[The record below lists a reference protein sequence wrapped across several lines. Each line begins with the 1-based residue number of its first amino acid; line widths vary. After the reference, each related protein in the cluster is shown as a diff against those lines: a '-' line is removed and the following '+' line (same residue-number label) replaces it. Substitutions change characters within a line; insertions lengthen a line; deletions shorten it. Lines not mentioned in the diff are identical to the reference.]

1 MCCTANDLKRKI
13 MELCCRGKKRLDYFL
28 RTNNIQK
35 KKHDRMKIHY
45 LVHKLHKFVHFT
57 RTKNIQ

>member
-1 MCCTANDLKRKI
+1 